1 MVPLWFTLSALC
13 FVGAAVL
20 LYVDIDRRR
29 GRGRRRKSWARS
41 HGFDYE
47 QESTEILKRWKRGV
61 MSTVGSNIPA
71 RNVVLGQ
78 IRGEAVFIFDLEEVA
93 TVIAL
98 HRKVGT
104 NVVVDVRLKGLKEPR
119 ENDIW
124 LLGAIGPRM
133 VYSTNLDAARRACDR
148 RMVTF
153 AHTAPDCAEIMWN
166 EQNWT
171 LVSMPIGSTR
181 AQWDEGLRTVRQFND
196 LLRVLPPV
204 PQSTATAGAPQAST
218 RRKAAPSRPL
228 APAGRSEATPGH
240 GEPIHPRKRIHDPR
254 RNPAACASR
263 ARTPPADRPQRPS
276 GVTSPTLSQS
286 RTGAQYTDA
295 VPRRVALIT
304 GPTSGIGEGFAR
316 RYAADGYD
324 VVLVSRDADRLKAL
338 AAELSNEG
346 GCNVEVLP
354 ADLADAA
361 GRDTVAERLASGVDV
376 LVNNAGFGTSG
387 EFWTADPAMLQR
399 QLDVNVTAVMQLTR
413 AALPAMIDKGAGTVI
428 NVSSVAG
435 LLSGR
440 GSTYSASK
448 AYVVSFTEGLAVG
461 LRGTGVGIHVVCPGY
476 VHTEFH
482 DRAGIDMTSLPSFMW
497 LEVDDVVRE
506 TLAEVSRGNVLI
518 IPGLQYKAL
527 TTVSRMVP
535 RTLSRAATSVFGRG
549 RGRT

>member
-204 PQSTATAGAPQAST
+204 PQSTTSTAGAPQASA
-218 RRKAAPSRPL
+218 RRKSAPSRPL
-228 APAGRSEATPGH
+228 APAGRSEV
-240 GEPIHPRKRIHDPR
+240 
-254 RNPAACASR
+254 
-263 ARTPPADRPQRPS
+263 PQRH
-276 GVTSPTLSQS
+276 
-286 RTGAQYTDA
+286 
-295 VPRRVALIT
+295 
-304 GPTSGIGEGFAR
+304 
-316 RYAADGYD
+316 
-324 VVLVSRDADRLKAL
+324 
-338 AAELSNEG
+338 AES
-346 GCNVEVLP
+346 
-354 ADLADAA
+354 A
-361 GRDTVAERLASGVDV
+361 
-376 LVNNAGFGTSG
+376 
-387 EFWTADPAMLQR
+387 
-399 QLDVNVTAVMQLTR
+399 TR
-413 AALPAMIDKGAGTVI
+413 E
-428 NVSSVAG
+428 S
-435 LLSGR
+435 
-440 GSTYSASK
+440 GSTSHA
-448 AYVVSFTEGLAVG
+448 
-461 LRGTGVGIHVVCPGY
+461 
-476 VHTEFH
+476 
-482 DRAGIDMTSLPSFMW
+482 
-497 LEVDDVVRE
+497 
-506 TLAEVSRGNVLI
+506 
-518 IPGLQYKAL
+518 
-527 TTVSRMVP
+527 
-535 RTLSRAATSVFGRG
+535 AATSHAANPPPGRQEPIRRPPTSRNG
-549 RGRT
+549 HQASHHQR

>member
-20 LYVDIDRRR
+20 LYVDVDRRR

-47 QESTEILKRWKRGV
+47 PESTEILKRWKRGV

-204 PQSTATAGAPQAST
+204 PQTSPAHSVG

-228 APAGRSEATPGH
+228 APAGRGEAP
-240 GEPIHPRKRIHDPR
+240 PRHAEALPR
-254 RNPAACASR
+254 EGGAASR
-263 ARTPPADRPQRPS
+263 
-276 GVTSPTLSQS
+276 G
-286 RTGAQYTDA
+286 
-295 VPRRVALIT
+295 
-304 GPTSGIGEGFAR
+304 
-316 RYAADGYD
+316 
-324 VVLVSRDADRLKAL
+324 
-338 AAELSNEG
+338 
-346 GCNVEVLP
+346 
-354 ADLADAA
+354 AA
-361 GRDTVAERLASGVDV
+361 GSPAPARQEPTHRAPTEPGASVRRPPPGR
-376 LVNNAGFGTSG
+376 NGYQATHY
-387 EFWTADPAMLQR
+387 QR
-399 QLDVNVTAVMQLTR
+399 
-413 AALPAMIDKGAGTVI
+413 
-428 NVSSVAG
+428 
-435 LLSGR
+435 
-440 GSTYSASK
+440 
-448 AYVVSFTEGLAVG
+448 
-461 LRGTGVGIHVVCPGY
+461 
-476 VHTEFH
+476 
-482 DRAGIDMTSLPSFMW
+482 
-497 LEVDDVVRE
+497 
-506 TLAEVSRGNVLI
+506 
-518 IPGLQYKAL
+518 
-527 TTVSRMVP
+527 
-535 RTLSRAATSVFGRG
+535 
-549 RGRT
+549 

>member
-204 PQSTATAGAPQAST
+204 PQATPTAGAPQASA
-218 RRKAAPSRPL
+218 RRKSAPSRPL
-228 APAGRSEATPGH
+228 APAGRAEV
-240 GEPIHPRKRIHDPR
+240 
-254 RNPAACASR
+254 
-263 ARTPPADRPQRPS
+263 PQRHAEAPPVKA
-276 GVTSPTLSQS
+276 GQ
-286 RTGAQYTDA
+286 
-295 VPRRVALIT
+295 RRM
-304 GPTSGIGEGFAR
+304 P
-316 RYAADGYD
+316 
-324 VVLVSRDADRLKAL
+324 
-338 AAELSNEG
+338 
-346 GCNVEVLP
+346 P
-354 ADLADAA
+354 
-361 GRDTVAERLASGVDV
+361 
-376 LVNNAGFGTSG
+376 
-387 EFWTADPAMLQR
+387 
-399 QLDVNVTAVMQLTR
+399 
-413 AALPAMIDKGAGTVI
+413 
-428 NVSSVAG
+428 
-435 LLSGR
+435 
-440 GSTYSASK
+440 
-448 AYVVSFTEGLAVG
+448 
-461 LRGTGVGIHVVCPGY
+461 
-476 VHTEFH
+476 
-482 DRAGIDMTSLPSFMW
+482 
-497 LEVDDVVRE
+497 
-506 TLAEVSRGNVLI
+506 
-518 IPGLQYKAL
+518 
-527 TTVSRMVP
+527 
-535 RTLSRAATSVFGRG
+535 
-549 RGRT
+549 

>member
-47 QESTEILKRWKRGV
+47 AESTEILKRWKRGV

-204 PQSTATAGAPQAST
+204 AQQSSASQSAG

-228 APAGRSEATPGH
+228 APAGR
-240 GEPIHPRKRIHDPR
+240 GESPPR
-254 RNPAACASR
+254 RPEAPPREGGASWGSGGP
-263 ARTPPADRPQRPS
+263 PPARPEPTRRAPAEPAHRENTGDGPLRRPPTARNGYQAAHYQR
-276 GVTSPTLSQS
+276 
-286 RTGAQYTDA
+286 
-295 VPRRVALIT
+295 
-304 GPTSGIGEGFAR
+304 
-316 RYAADGYD
+316 
-324 VVLVSRDADRLKAL
+324 
-338 AAELSNEG
+338 
-346 GCNVEVLP
+346 
-354 ADLADAA
+354 
-361 GRDTVAERLASGVDV
+361 
-376 LVNNAGFGTSG
+376 
-387 EFWTADPAMLQR
+387 
-399 QLDVNVTAVMQLTR
+399 
-413 AALPAMIDKGAGTVI
+413 
-428 NVSSVAG
+428 
-435 LLSGR
+435 
-440 GSTYSASK
+440 
-448 AYVVSFTEGLAVG
+448 
-461 LRGTGVGIHVVCPGY
+461 
-476 VHTEFH
+476 
-482 DRAGIDMTSLPSFMW
+482 
-497 LEVDDVVRE
+497 
-506 TLAEVSRGNVLI
+506 
-518 IPGLQYKAL
+518 
-527 TTVSRMVP
+527 
-535 RTLSRAATSVFGRG
+535 
-549 RGRT
+549 

>member
-204 PQSTATAGAPQAST
+204 PQSAGS
-218 RRKAAPSRPL
+218 AAH
-228 APAGRSEATPGH
+228 PAGDQPPQVALPAARWPRPVAARRRSA
-240 GEPIHPRKRIHDPR
+240 HPRPSPGR
-254 RNPAACASR
+254 
-263 ARTPPADRPQRPS
+263 ADRPPARP
-276 GVTSPTLSQS
+276 
-286 RTGAQYTDA
+286 R
-295 VPRRVALIT
+295 PRRLRVR
-304 GPTSGIGEGFAR
+304 SRSVAR
-316 RYAADGYD
+316 RPVATATRRHITNADCQHCP
-324 VVLVSRDADRLKAL
+324 DR
-338 AAELSNEG
+338 G
-346 GCNVEVLP
+346 G
-354 ADLADAA
+354 
-361 GRDTVAERLASGVDV
+361 
-376 LVNNAGFGTSG
+376 
-387 EFWTADPAMLQR
+387 
-399 QLDVNVTAVMQLTR
+399 
-413 AALPAMIDKGAGTVI
+413 
-428 NVSSVAG
+428 
-435 LLSGR
+435 
-440 GSTYSASK
+440 
-448 AYVVSFTEGLAVG
+448 
-461 LRGTGVGIHVVCPGY
+461 
-476 VHTEFH
+476 
-482 DRAGIDMTSLPSFMW
+482 
-497 LEVDDVVRE
+497 
-506 TLAEVSRGNVLI
+506 
-518 IPGLQYKAL
+518 
-527 TTVSRMVP
+527 
-535 RTLSRAATSVFGRG
+535 
-549 RGRT
+549 